1 MRYGQR
7 PSEILGVDDPWL
19 AYQVDLAAM
28 AASLR
33 YGGTPDQPSGTVFG
47 KIVQL
52 AKRGI
57 RKMKIPE
64 SGVW

>member
-28 AASLR
+28 LTSLR
-33 YGGTPDQPSGTVFG
+33 DGQPSIRPLGSVFG
-47 KIVQL
+47 KIAQL

-64 SGVW
+64 NGVW

>member
-28 AASLR
+28 LASLR
-33 YGGTPDQPSGTVFG
+33 DGGAPGRPPGNIFG
-47 KIVQL
+47 KIAQL